1 MNHDI
6 AVLASIQ
13 FYLSRAQNFI
23 GDMSFE
29 QFLTD
34 ERTQFACAMAIAQAG
49 EKAKQFYLSNC
60 VRKHPQLIGKAL
72 QAYATGLCM
81 DMTI

>member
-34 ERTQFACAMAIAQAG
+34 ERTQFACATAIAQAG
-49 EKAKQFYLSNC
+49 EKAKQLS
-60 VRKHPQLIGKAL
+60 Q
-72 QAYATGLCM
+72 
-81 DMTI
+81 